1 MFDICKLVGADA
13 GSNGAVG
20 GCHGVAIVVQL
31 DAPANSSAIRLNH
44 SPKFKGLHMQRRFA
58 WNLIVSSLAMASLGA
73 TSPLAAHPH
82 VWVTSKAEVVFEGDK
97 LIGIDHQWTFDEF
110 YTAMA
115 IQGLDANNDGVYAR
129 EELAELAK
137 VNMEGLA
144 EFEFF
149 TFAKRDQA
157 KLAFAAPTGAWLD
170 HKDGILALRF
180 RLPLKAPAV
189 ADQPGFSFAVHDP
202 SSFIAFELAKGDA
215 VTLGAGAPQGCKIA
229 FAEAETAANV
239 GANQS
244 LTGAFTEQFGASAMA
259 PGNVKSASIACVK
272 S

>member
-1 MFDICKLVGADA
+1 MRTNLAQKSVFASLVLLMTVGATP
-13 GSNGAVG
+13 V
-20 GCHGVAIVVQL
+20 
-31 DAPANSSAIRLNH
+31 
-44 SPKFKGLHMQRRFA
+44 
-58 WNLIVSSLAMASLGA
+58 
-73 TSPLAAHPH
+73 AAHPH
-82 VWVTSKAEVVFEGDK
+82 VWVTSKAEVVFEGGK
-97 LIGIDHQWTFDEF
+97 LIGIDHHWTFDEF

-115 IQGLDANNDGVYAR
+115 IQGLDANNDGVYSR

-137 VNMEGLA
+137 VNMEGLS

-180 RLPLKAPAV
+180 RLPLKEPAV

-202 SSFIAFELAKGDA
+202 SSFIAFELAKGEA
-215 VTLGAGAPQGCKIA
+215 ITLGAGAPQGCKIA
-229 FAEAETAANV
+229 LAEAETATNA

>member
-1 MFDICKLVGADA
+1 MRPNL
-13 GSNGAVG
+13 AVKSVFTG
-20 GCHGVAIVVQL
+20 LAL
-31 DAPANSSAIRLNH
+31 MAALAASPA
-44 SPKFKGLHMQRRFA
+44 
-58 WNLIVSSLAMASLGA
+58 V
-73 TSPLAAHPH
+73 AHPH
-82 VWVTSKAEVVFEGDK
+82 VWVTSKAEVVFEGGK

-115 IQGLDANNDGVYAR
+115 IQGLDTNNDGVYSR

-149 TFAKRDQA
+149 TFAKRDQT

-180 RLPLKAPAV
+180 RLPLKEPAI

-202 SSFIAFELAKGDA
+202 SSFIAFELAKGEA

-229 FAEAETAANV
+229 LAEAETAANA

-259 PGNVKSASIACVK
+259 PGNVKSASITCVK